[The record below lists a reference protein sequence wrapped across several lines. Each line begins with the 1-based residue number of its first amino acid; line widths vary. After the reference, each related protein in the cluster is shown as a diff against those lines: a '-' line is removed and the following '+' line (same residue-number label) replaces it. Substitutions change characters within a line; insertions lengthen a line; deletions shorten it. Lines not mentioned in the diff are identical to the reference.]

1 MDGFEIL
8 EKLGDGSYSIVY
20 KVKRK
25 EDSNIYALKKVK
37 LKGLSDKE
45 KQNALN
51 EVRILASV
59 KSPFVISYKE
69 AFIEDETETL
79 CIVME
84 YADKGDLYQ
93 KIVHFKK
100 IGCLIEE
107 IDAWK
112 IFIQMTRGLKSL
124 HDLKILHRDLKAAN
138 IFLFSDGTAK
148 IGDLNVSKVARRGVG
163 YTQTGTPY
171 YASPEVWKEEV
182 YDNKSDIWSLGCVT
196 YEMLTLHPPFRG
208 KDMEDLYNKVIKG
221 QYKRIGKNY
230 SEDMNEIINFLL
242 KVNPKDR
249 PNCDEILKHPIVKKR
264 LEFFQA
270 QAGETENFEDMDEG
284 VLLKTIRIPNNIIFL
299 GEKLPEKNYEKA
311 KSHSKAMG
319 KSIVK
324 KIAQNQNT
332 SLPNIKILNQ
342 LKSPPIKTVQ
352 PKKGNAI
359 FEDNKNININT
370 KNIKKEN
377 SNLSVS
383 KNNQKKAG
391 NLICKEK
398 ISISKSPELIS
409 LKRNKYEEEYLH
421 KNNLDIIQL
430 ERRKLYGNNINNK
443 RQKINNYYNAYLPI
457 YRNNKYY
464 NYGINNKLSNESY
477 KYGGIFPSIFNNKS
491 LGGVNYSSN
500 NKVIANRRL
509 NPIITKKS
517 LVKINI

>member
-1 MDGFEIL
+1 
-8 EKLGDGSYSIVY
+8 
-20 KVKRK
+20 
-25 EDSNIYALKKVK
+25 
-37 LKGLSDKE
+37 
-45 KQNALN
+45 
-51 EVRILASV
+51 
-59 KSPFVISYKE
+59 
-69 AFIEDETETL
+69 
-79 CIVME
+79 
-84 YADKGDLYQ
+84 
-93 KIVHFKK
+93 
-100 IGCLIEE
+100 
-107 IDAWK
+107 
-112 IFIQMTRGLKSL
+112 
-124 HDLKILHRDLKAAN
+124 
-138 IFLFSDGTAK
+138 
-148 IGDLNVSKVARRGVG
+148 
-163 YTQTGTPY
+163 
-171 YASPEVWKEEV
+171 
-182 YDNKSDIWSLGCVT
+182 
-196 YEMLTLHPPFRG
+196 
-208 KDMEDLYNKVIKG
+208 
-221 QYKRIGKNY
+221 
-230 SEDMNEIINFLL
+230 
-242 KVNPKDR
+242 
-249 PNCDEILKHPIVKKR
+249 
-264 LEFFQA
+264 
-270 QAGETENFEDMDEG
+270 
-284 VLLKTIRIPNNIIFL
+284 
-299 GEKLPEKNYEKA
+299 
-311 KSHSKAMG
+311 MG